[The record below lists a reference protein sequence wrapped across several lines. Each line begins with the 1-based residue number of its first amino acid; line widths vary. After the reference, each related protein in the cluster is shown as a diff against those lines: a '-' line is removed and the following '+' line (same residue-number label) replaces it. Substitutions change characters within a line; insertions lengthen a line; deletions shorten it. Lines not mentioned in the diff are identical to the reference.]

1 MVLGVAVMLSRAPVE
16 AGSLTG
22 VVLDGQD
29 RPVSGACVILC
40 DQESG
45 IPICSQSYKLL
56 TEEMMA
62 GNKTAGNKTAGN
74 KTPEPAYAFT
84 NDQGSFSL
92 GEVPE
97 GEYRLVA
104 QSWQDASSV
113 WKPYELSGKAI
124 ELRGIAQHVKV
135 SSGLSPSVALRPL
148 GVCVLRIDENIRK
161 AGILV
166 VISTAPPRADPI
178 PGFAGWGGE
187 FMQNM
192 IGWSRKPAGVTT
204 IRGLP
209 EGMVH
214 VGMWATPADDMSGFG
229 AGKADVKAT
238 AVTDLHICVGSSWA
252 DGGHQ
257 PPPEHL
263 LWLIDELKDKPY
275 LDILRANGIVFNTGQ
290 ATPGSLQWL
299 FLYYG
304 EISRHFGK
312 EITLPGEQNVPFRD
326 FMEAAWYIEQEQWRK
341 RLAEKKTE

>member
-1 MVLGVAVMLSRAPVE
+1 
-16 AGSLTG
+16 
-22 VVLDGQD
+22 
-29 RPVSGACVILC
+29 
-40 DQESG
+40 
-45 IPICSQSYKLL
+45 
-56 TEEMMA
+56 
-62 GNKTAGNKTAGN
+62 
-74 KTPEPAYAFT
+74 
-84 NDQGSFSL
+84 
-92 GEVPE
+92 
-97 GEYRLVA
+97 
-104 QSWQDASSV
+104 
-113 WKPYELSGKAI
+113 
-124 ELRGIAQHVKV
+124 
-135 SSGLSPSVALRPL
+135 
-148 GVCVLRIDENIRK
+148 
-161 AGILV
+161 
-166 VISTAPPRADPI
+166 
-178 PGFAGWGGE
+178 
-187 FMQNM
+187 
-192 IGWSRKPAGVTT
+192 
-204 IRGLP
+204 
-209 EGMVH
+209 MVH